1 MNLTT
6 DSTWAWRLSCSPILW
21 MDVHSGEIKCQ
32 PKNISWFLA
41 ANLTFKFGRQTSQHF
56 VWKLT
61 RSFYNIRYFCCCC
74 LVAKSCLTL
83 CNLMDYSMPSFPVP
97 HHLLEFAQTHVHWIG
112 DAIQTTHPFL
122 LLPSIFPSIRVFSMS
137 WLFTSDGQNIGVSAS
152 ASVLLV
158 NIQGLF
164 PLGLIDLISL
174 LSKGLSRVF
183 SSTTVW
189 KHQFFG
195 TQLSLQSNSY
205 IHTWLLEKS

>member
-6 DSTWAWRLSCSPILW
+6 DSTWAWRLRCSPILW
-21 MDVHSGEIKCQ
+21 RDVHSGEIKCQ

-137 WLFTSDGQNIGVSAS
+137 WLFTSGGQSIGTST
-152 ASVLLV
+152 SVLPM
-158 NIQGLF
+158 NIQGWF

-174 LSKGLSRVF
+174 LSKGLWRVF
-183 SSTTVW
+183 SSTKIQ

-195 TQLSLQSNSY
+195 AQPSLEYNS
-205 IHTWLLEKS
+205 

>member
-41 ANLTFKFGRQTSQHF
+41 ANLAFKFGRQTSQHF

-137 WLFTSDGQNIGVSAS
+137 WLFTSGGQSIGTST
-152 ASVLLV
+152 SVLPM
-158 NIQGLF
+158 NIQGWF

-174 LSKGLSRVF
+174 LSKGLWRVF
-183 SSTTVW
+183 SSTKIQ

-195 TQLSLQSNSY
+195 AQPSLEYNS
-205 IHTWLLEKS
+205 